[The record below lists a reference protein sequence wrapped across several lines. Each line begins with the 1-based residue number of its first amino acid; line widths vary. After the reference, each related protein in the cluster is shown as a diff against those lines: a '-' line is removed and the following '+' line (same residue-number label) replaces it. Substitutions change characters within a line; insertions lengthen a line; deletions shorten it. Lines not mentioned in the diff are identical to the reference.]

1 MIPSD
6 GVSTEKAVELA
17 ANYNEGPAFIRTARP
32 DVAILFNN
40 DEPFQLGKSI
50 SIIIKVKY

>member
-17 ANYNEGPAFIRTARP
+17 ANYNNGPSFIRTARP
-32 DVAILFNN
+32 DVEIIYKN
-40 DEPFQLGKSI
+40 DEVFELGKCNVALI
-50 SIIIKVKY
+50 